1 MDFPCSRY
9 DLDMNSAHLVSLI
22 SVAEHRLSALFYLV
36 GEGEH
41 AGNYVLV
48 SSARTA
54 IGKNEETCIFISD
67 EFGEPKTWLS
77 LYRRLDFDQETAL
90 KNFGYP
96 VQKTT

>member
-1 MDFPCSRY
+1 
-9 DLDMNSAHLVSLI
+9 MNPNAAHLVNLI

-54 IGKNEETCIFISD
+54 IGKNEETCIFICD
-67 EFGEPKTWLS
+67 EKGEPTTWLS
-77 LYRRLDFDQETAL
+77 IYRRLDFDQETAL

-96 VQKTT
+96 IIKTT